1 MEKFLIITHDKAEGS
16 GSLGIFLESI
26 AIDTQTAK
34 LHEGDDLPEDP
45 SNLGAIISMGGS
57 MSVHDEGIYP
67 FLRKEKEFLIHAIE
81 ANVPVLGICLGAQLI
96 ASACHAAVTKAPVKE
111 LGWREVSITDEGK
124 RDILFQGLS
133 RVIQVFQWHEDA
145 FDIPEGAKF
154 LATSR
159 VCPNQAFRYRNAY
172 GLQFRIEVTRDMLS
186 GWMEENPE
194 RDKTLRVFDRKV
206 QDFERQAKTLYSNFL
221 WLADIW
227 KRSDKPLRK
236 TNRY

>member
-1 MEKFLIITHDKAEGS
+1 MEKIVIITHDRHEGT
-16 GSLGIFLESI
+16 GTLGTFLEL
-26 AIDTQTAK
+26 AGIDIQTLS
-34 LHEGDDLPEDP
+34 LHEGDDLPGDLR
-45 SNLGAIISMGGS
+45 NVGAIVSMGGP
-57 MSVHDEGIYP
+57 MSVHDEELYP
-67 FLRKEKEFLIHAIE
+67 FLRNEKEFLMQAIE
-81 ANVPVLGICLGAQLI
+81 ASVPVLGICLGAQLI
-96 ASACHAAVTKAPVKE
+96 ASACHAAVLKGQVNE
-111 LGWREVSITDEGK
+111 MGWSKVSITDEGK

-133 RVIQVFQWHEDA
+133 RVIQVFHWHEDA
-145 FDIPEGAKF
+145 FDIPEGATL
-154 LATSR
+154 LATSEA
-159 VCPNQAFRYRNAY
+159 CPNQAFRYRNAY

-194 RDKTLRVFDRKV
+194 RDKTLRVFDRMA